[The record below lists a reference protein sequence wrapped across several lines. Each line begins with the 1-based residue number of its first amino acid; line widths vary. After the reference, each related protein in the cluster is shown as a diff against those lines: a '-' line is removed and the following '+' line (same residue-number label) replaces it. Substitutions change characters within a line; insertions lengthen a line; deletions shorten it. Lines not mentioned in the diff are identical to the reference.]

1 MKPEDLND
9 ATVENDEITVEND
22 AGRFEHKPVLL
33 DEAVTALAIKAD
45 GIYVDGTFGRGGH
58 SQQILQQLG
67 SEGRLI
73 AFDKDP
79 QAIATAAEKFADEAR
94 FSIFHG
100 SFAQLEEHLNA
111 EGLCGQIDGILLDLG
126 VSSPQLDDPQR
137 GFSFQQS
144 GPLDMRMNDQQG
156 MSAAQWLNKAK
167 EVEIANVIYEFG
179 EERYSRRI
187 AKAIVLAREH
197 EVLNDTRQ
205 LAEIV
210 KQAHPRWEKK
220 KHPATR
226 SFQGIRIFINN
237 ELGDLDDCLQQSYRC
252 LKQDGRLVVI
262 SFHSLEDRR
271 VKRFFRRMAD
281 GDKLPPDLPVMDEA
295 VNRKMKLVGKRIKA
309 GRQELAENPRA
320 RSAVLRVASK
330 L

>member
-1 MKPEDLND
+1 MTQKEMN
-9 ATVENDEITVEND
+9 
-22 AGRFEHKPVLL
+22 FEHRPVLL
-33 DEAVTALAIKAD
+33 RESIETLAIVPE

-58 SQQILQQLG
+58 SKCILEQLG
-67 SEGRLI
+67 KNGRLI

-79 QAIATAAEKFADEAR
+79 QAIATAEDNFSDDSR
-94 FSIFHG
+94 FSIHHG
-100 SFAQLEEHLNA
+100 SFAELEEHLTTH
-111 EGLCGQIDGILLDLG
+111 GLCGKINGILLDLG

-156 MSAAQWLNKAK
+156 MSAAQWINKAK
-167 EVEIANVIYEFG
+167 EAEIANVIYEYG

-187 AKAIVLAREH
+187 ARAIVLAREN
-197 EVLNDTRQ
+197 ELLNDTKQ
-205 LAEIV
+205 LAEII

-237 ELGDLDDCLQQSYRC
+237 ELSDLDECLQQSYHC
-252 LKQDGRLVVI
+252 LAKDGHLAVI
-262 SFHSLEDRR
+262 SFHSLEDRK
-271 VKRFFRRMAD
+271 VKRFFKHKVE
-281 GDKLPPDLPVMDEA
+281 GDKLPPDIPIMEEA

-309 GRQELAENPRA
+309 GKQELAENPRA

-330 L
+330 I

>member
-1 MKPEDLND
+1 MK
-9 ATVENDEITVEND
+9 
-22 AGRFEHKPVLL
+22 FEHKPVLL
-33 DEAVTALAIKAD
+33 KESIEALVIDSA

-58 SQQILQQLG
+58 SQLILDQL
-67 SEGRLI
+67 SDAGRLI

-79 QAIATAAEKFADEAR
+79 QAIASAEEKFSTDAR
-94 FSIFHG
+94 FSIHHG
-100 SFAQLEEHLNA
+100 SFAELEEHLVTQ
-111 EGLCGQIDGILLDLG
+111 GLCGRINGILLDLG

-144 GPLDMRMNDQQG
+144 GPLDMRMNDQKG
-156 MSAAQWLNKAK
+156 ESAAQWINKAK
-167 EVEIANVIYEFG
+167 EEEIANVLYEYG

-187 AKAIVLAREH
+187 AKAIVLAREN
-197 EVLNDTRQ
+197 EILNDTRQ

-210 KQAHPRWEKK
+210 KQAHPRWERK

-237 ELGDLDDCLQQSYRC
+237 ELGDLDECLQQSYRC
-252 LKQDGRLVVI
+252 LAENGHLVVI
-262 SFHSLEDRR
+262 SFHSLEDRK
-271 VKRFFRRMAD
+271 VKRFFKQMSE

-295 VNRKMKLVGKRIKA
+295 VNRKMKLFGKRIKA
-309 GRQELAENPRA
+309 GKQELSDNPRA

>member
-1 MKPEDLND
+1 MTESDQKK
-9 ATVENDEITVEND
+9 I
-22 AGRFEHKPVLL
+22 FEHKSVLL
-33 DEAVTALAIKAD
+33 NESIEALAID
-45 GIYVDGTFGRGGH
+45 PSGIYVDGTFGRGGH
-58 SQQILQQLG
+58 SQLILNQLG
-67 SEGRLI
+67 DSGRLI

-79 QAIATAAEKFADEAR
+79 QAITTAEERFADDER
-94 FSIFHG
+94 FSIHHG
-100 SFAQLEEHLNA
+100 SFAELEAHLIA
-111 EGLCGQIDGILLDLG
+111 QGVCGKINGILLDLG

-156 MSAAQWLNKAK
+156 LSAAQWLNKAK
-167 EVEIANVIYEFG
+167 ESEIANVIYEYG

-187 AKAIVLAREH
+187 AKAIVLAREN
-197 EVLNDTRQ
+197 EVLNDTKQ

-237 ELGDLDDCLQQSYRC
+237 ELGDLDECLQQSYRC
-252 LKQDGRLVVI
+252 LAEKGHLAVI
-262 SFHSLEDRR
+262 SFHSLEDRK
-271 VKRFFRRMAD
+271 VKRFFKKMVE
-281 GDKLPPDLPVMDEA
+281 GDKLPPDLPVMEES
-295 VNRKMKLVGKRIKA
+295 VNRKMKLVGKRVKA
-309 GRQELAENPRA
+309 GKQELYDNPRA

>member
-1 MKPEDLND
+1 MIDK
-9 ATVENDEITVEND
+9 ENNT
-22 AGRFEHKPVLL
+22 FEHKAVLL
-33 DEAVTALAIKAD
+33 SESIETLAIDPD
-45 GIYVDGTFGRGGH
+45 GLYVDGTFGRGGH
-58 SQQILQQLG
+58 SQLIIDQL
-67 SEGRLI
+67 SDSGRLI

-79 QAIATAAEKFADEAR
+79 QAITTAEKRFANDTR
-94 FSIFHG
+94 FSIHHG
-100 SFAQLEEHLNA
+100 SFAELEDYLKLHN
-111 EGLCGQIDGILLDLG
+111 LCGKVNGILLDLG

-137 GFSFQQS
+137 GFSFQTS

-156 MSAAQWLNKAK
+156 ISAAQWINKAK
-167 EVEIANVIYEFG
+167 EAEIANVIYEYG

-187 AKAIVLAREH
+187 AKAIVLARED
-197 EVLNDTRQ
+197 EVLNDTKQ

-210 KQAHPRWEKK
+210 KKAHPRWEKK

-237 ELGDLDDCLQQSYRC
+237 ELGDLDECLLQSYQC
-252 LKQDGRLVVI
+252 LAENGRLAVI
-262 SFHSLEDRR
+262 SFHSLEDRK
-271 VKRFFRRMAD
+271 VKRFFKLMCD
-281 GDKLPPDLPVMDEA
+281 GDKLPPDLPIMDES

-309 GRQELAENPRA
+309 SKQELSDNPRA

>member
-1 MKPEDLND
+1 MSVNMSTEQ
-9 ATVENDEITVEND
+9 
-22 AGRFEHKPVLL
+22 FEHKPVLL
-33 DEAVTALAIKAD
+33 NESIEALGIEAN

-58 SQQILQQLG
+58 SQLIMEQLG
-67 SEGRLI
+67 DAGRLI

-79 QAIATAAEKFADEAR
+79 QAIAKAEEKFADDPR
-94 FSIFHG
+94 FSIHHG
-100 SFAQLEEHLNA
+100 SFAELEEYLTA
-111 EGLCGQIDGILLDLG
+111 QGLCGKVNGILLDLG

-156 MSAAQWLNKAK
+156 MSAAQWINKAK
-167 EVEIANVIYEFG
+167 EEEIASVLYEYG

-187 AKAIVLAREH
+187 AKAIVLAREN
-197 EVLNDTRQ
+197 ELLNDTKQ

-210 KQAHPRWEKK
+210 KAAHPRWEKK

-237 ELGDLDDCLQQSYRC
+237 ELGDLDECLTQSYHC
-252 LKQDGRLVVI
+252 LAKNGRLAVI
-262 SFHSLEDRR
+262 SFHSLEDRK
-271 VKRFFRRMAD
+271 VKRFFKRMVE
-281 GDKLPPDLPVMDEA
+281 GEKLPPDLPIMEEE
-295 VNRKMKLVGKRIKA
+295 VNRKMKLEGKRTKA
-309 GRQELAENPRA
+309 GKQELYENPRA
-320 RSAVLRVASK
+320 RSAVLRVAEK

>member
-1 MKPEDLND
+1 MESNQP
-9 ATVENDEITVEND
+9 AQSQY
-22 AGRFEHKPVLL
+22 EHKSVLL
-33 DEAVTALAIKAD
+33 EESIEALAIQPS
-45 GIYVDGTFGRGGH
+45 GIYIDGTFGRGGH
-58 SQQILQQLG
+58 SQAILQRLG
-67 SEGRLI
+67 EQGRLI

-79 QAIATAAEKFADEAR
+79 QAIAIAEQKFADDER
-94 FSIFHG
+94 FSIHHG
-100 SFAQLEEHLNA
+100 SFAELEQHINQQ
-111 EGLCGQIDGILLDLG
+111 GLKGAVNGILLDLG
-126 VSSPQLDDPQR
+126 VSSPQLDDPAR

-156 MSAAQWLNKAK
+156 MTAEQWLNKAD
-167 EVEIANVIYEFG
+167 ETEIANVIYEYG

-187 AKAIVLAREH
+187 AKAIVKART
-197 EVLNDTRQ
+197 VAPLTDTRQ
-205 LAEIV
+205 LAEII
-210 KQAHPRWEKK
+210 KRAHPRWEKK

-237 ELGDLDDCLQQSYRC
+237 ELKDLDSCLQQSYRC
-252 LKQDGRLVVI
+252 LAKNGRLVVI

-271 VKRFFRRMAD
+271 VKLFFRQMVE

-309 GRQELAENPRA
+309 GKQELADNPRA
-320 RSAVLRVASK
+320 RSAVLRVALK

>member
-1 MKPEDLND
+1 MNPDDQNEAIDQNKIIDQNEK
-9 ATVENDEITVEND
+9 IC
-22 AGRFEHKPVLL
+22 FEHKPVLL
-33 DEAVTALAIKAD
+33 AEAVTALAIKAD

-58 SQQILQQLG
+58 SRQILQQL
-67 SEGRLI
+67 SADGRLI

-79 QAIATAAEKFADEAR
+79 QAIATAAEKFADEPR
-94 FSIFHG
+94 FSIYHG
-100 SFAQLEEHLNA
+100 SFAQLEEHLSA
-111 EGLCGQIDGILLDLG
+111 QGLCGQIDGILLDLG

-137 GFSFQQS
+137 GFSFQRS

-167 EVEIANVIYEFG
+167 EADIANVIYEFG

-187 AKAIVLAREH
+187 AKAIVLARDN

-226 SFQGIRIFINN
+226 SFQGIRIYINN

-252 LKQDGRLVVI
+252 LKKDGHLAVI

-271 VKRFFRRMAD
+271 VKRFFRLMAE
-281 GDKLPPDLPVMDEA
+281 GDKLPPDLPVMEAA

-309 GRQELAENPRA
+309 GKQELADNPRA

>member
-1 MKPEDLND
+1 MTNKEMN
-9 ATVENDEITVEND
+9 
-22 AGRFEHKPVLL
+22 FEHKPVLL
-33 DEAVTALAIKAD
+33 RESVEALAIEPD

-58 SQQILQQLG
+58 SQYILEQLG
-67 SEGRLI
+67 SNGRLI

-79 QAIATAAEKFADEAR
+79 QAIATAEEKFSDESR
-94 FSIFHG
+94 FSIHHG
-100 SFAQLEEHLNA
+100 SFAELEEYLIA
-111 EGLCGQIDGILLDLG
+111 QGLCGEINGILLDLG

-144 GPLDMRMNDQQG
+144 GPLDMRMNDQLG
-156 MSAAQWLNKAK
+156 MSAAQWINKAK
-167 EVEIANVIYEFG
+167 ETEIANVIYEYG

-187 AKAIVLAREH
+187 ARAIVLARED
-197 EVLNDTRQ
+197 ELLNDTRQ
-205 LAEIV
+205 LAEII

-237 ELGDLDDCLQQSYRC
+237 ELGDLDECLQQSYRC
-252 LKQDGRLVVI
+252 LAKEGHLAVI
-262 SFHSLEDRR
+262 SFHSLEDRK
-271 VKRFFRRMAD
+271 VKRFFKRMVE
-281 GDKLPPDLPVMDEA
+281 GDKLPPDIPIMDEA
-295 VNRKMKLVGKRIKA
+295 VNRKMRLVGKRIKA
-309 GRQELAENPRA
+309 GKQELDENPRA